1 MRKRKSFTHA
11 LIRVPHIFDF
21 LIDEMPSVLPVL
33 DSVPFD
39 VNVFLHHIFFENLVK
54 LVLKR
59 SKASCDNQYPLNS
72 KISFTL
78 SNIFLA
84 KGRGTFL

>member
-1 MRKRKSFTHA
+1 MHNAKRKYKTHA

-21 LIDEMPSVLPVL
+21 LIDEMPSVLPFL
-33 DSVPFD
+33 ESVPFD

-59 SKASCDNQYPLNS
+59 SKTCDNQYPLNP
-72 KISFTL
+72 KI
-78 SNIFLA
+78 
-84 KGRGTFL
+84 